1 MTPVRSA
8 AHVLLS
14 GIFVLSG
21 VRNLANPEPL
31 VAKAKPVTDRVTPL
45 LERADPRL
53 PTDPRTL
60 IRVNAAAQLAGGL
73 LLATGRCTRPAA
85 AVLAASLVPTT
96 LAGHP
101 FWSVDDPTD
110 RRNQQTH
117 FLKNIGLL
125 GGLLLAAVDT
135 QGRPGV
141 GWRTRRA
148 VDDGLRS
155 VDRGRRSV
163 GRAVR
168 TARRDAR
175 IALRSATIG
184 RQLPR

>member
-8 AHVLLS
+8 ARALLS
-14 GIFVLSG
+14 GIFVVSG
-21 VRNLANPEPL
+21 IRNLIKPEPL

-45 LERADPRL
+45 IEQVDSRL

-60 IRVNAAAQLAGGL
+60 VRVNAVAQLAGGL

-96 LAGHP
+96 IAGHP
-101 FWSVDDPTD
+101 FWSVDDPAD

-117 FLKNIGLL
+117 FLKNIGLF

-141 GWRTRRA
+141 GWRARRA

-168 TARRDAR
+168 SARRDAR
-175 IALRSATIG
+175 IAVRSASIG
-184 RQLPR
+184 RHLPG